1 MNSLYDIFEVLSSGG
16 ILWNSSATGLAETR
30 RKLVEL
36 TTKSKN
42 EFFAMDL
49 RTNEIVARMR
59 DGKSTEPTR
68 DPSKSTDSNSSDSL
82 SSE

>member
-1 MNSLYDIFEVLSSGG
+1 MDPLYDIFEVLSTGG
-16 ILWNSSATGLAETR
+16 ILWNSSTSGLANTH

-49 RTNEIVARMR
+49 RTNEIVARMQ
-59 DGKSTEPTR
+59 DGNSSEPMR
-68 DPSKSTDSNSSDSL
+68 DPSDSNSSDSL